1 MKLFK
6 SLNEATE
13 DLLVSSKQMQNALS
27 EIIAEW
33 DSADHPDS
41 FGIMMAREVLE
52 KVDGHPLLHGED
64 SFREI
69 SDKKPSLKQVQKMV
83 GGSVELLRLADG
95 RQLFCD
101 EEGLNKELPLNGRA
115 SVLLGGAIFGPV
127 VVLSGDAKWDKEE

>member
-33 DSADHPDS
+33 DSVEAQPNPDS
-41 FGIMMAREVLE
+41 FGIMMAREALE
-52 KVDGHPLLHGED
+52 KVDGHPLLQGED

-69 SDKKPSLKQVQKMV
+69 SNNAPSLKVMQKM
-83 GGSVELLRLADG
+83 GGGYVELLQLADG

-101 EEGLNKELPLNGRA
+101 EDGLNK
-115 SVLLGGAIFGPV
+115 
-127 VVLSGDAKWDKEE
+127 